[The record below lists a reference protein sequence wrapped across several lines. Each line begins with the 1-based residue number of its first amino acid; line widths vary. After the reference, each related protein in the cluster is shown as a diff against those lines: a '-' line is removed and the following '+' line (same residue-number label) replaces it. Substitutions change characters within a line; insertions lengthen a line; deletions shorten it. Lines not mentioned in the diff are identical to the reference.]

1 MDEYSP
7 KPEIVLRPKSFSTDG
22 KSASVMASSGED
34 SESQIKEFLSEEAEQ
49 RDEITEELLF
59 EIYDL
64 EDDLSTLERRHGI
77 QDRLQTIL
85 ETFVDQDES

>member
-1 MDEYSP
+1 
-7 KPEIVLRPKSFSTDG
+7 
-22 KSASVMASSGED
+22 MASSGED